1 MFHFL
6 IRRRTVSYLKRR
18 DKQLKSQCITNLDF
32 VVGCSSLSQPI
43 VGRKILWDSNY

>member
-32 VVGCSSLSQPI
+32 VVGCSPLSQPI